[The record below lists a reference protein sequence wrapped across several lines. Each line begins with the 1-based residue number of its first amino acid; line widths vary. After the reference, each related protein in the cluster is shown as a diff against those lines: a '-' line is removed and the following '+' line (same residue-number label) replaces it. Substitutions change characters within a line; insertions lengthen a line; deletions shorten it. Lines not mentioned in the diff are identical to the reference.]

1 MQRIVAP
8 AIAVLAAGLLNL
20 GNAQAQQSSPA
31 SPNSSSTVTKSSSS
45 AARTTHRTTTKP
57 AAPLVLKTDQDKI
70 SYAIGMNVG
79 SSLHQ
84 QSIQVDPKILAQG
97 LSDALAGNK
106 MLLTDQQ
113 AKAVLTQLKQQV
125 QAAQMQKME
134 ALAVTNKQE
143 GEAFLTSNKTK
154 EGVVTLPSGLEY
166 KILQPGTG
174 PKPTANDMVV
184 CNYRGTL
191 LNGTEFDSSYKRG
204 QPATIPVGRVI
215 KGWTEALQLMPVG
228 SKWQLYIP
236 ADLAYGERGAGG
248 DIGPNATLIFDV
260 ELLSIKS
267 PAPAP
272 ATSPATSPGTTPQ
285 NPAPNAGQPQS
296 SSQPQGNSPASTTP
310 AATKPAP

>member
-20 GNAQAQQSSPA
+20 GNAQGQQSSPA
-31 SPNSSSTVTKSSSS
+31 SPNGSSTATKSSSS
-45 AARTTHRTTTKP
+45 AARTTHRSATKTP
-57 AAPLVLKTDQDKI
+57 APLVLKTDQDKI

-125 QAAQMQKME
+125 QTAQMQKMQ

-174 PKPTANDMVV
+174 PKPTANDIVV

-204 QPATIPVGRVI
+204 QPVTIPVGRVI

-228 SKWQLYIP
+228 AKWQLYVP

-267 PAPAP
+267 PEPAP
-272 ATSPATSPGTTPQ
+272 AASPATSPGATPQ
-285 NPAPNAGQPQS
+285 NPAPNGGQPQS
-296 SSQPQGNSPASTTP
+296 SSQPQGNSAGSTTP
-310 AATKPAP
+310 AATKPGP